1 MLHRLNPRSQIQND
15 ILDLKTR
22 CEIVLFA
29 QFWNAPWA
37 KFFLFSNMAMQI
49 EWTSATVRSWFPA
62 YAQCPVHK
70 RVQNS
75 AIISHTLLSH
85 FEMTIQ
91 KTLLTLVDKIR
102 KMDPKYKIIWRN
114 IITNNTR
121 NTHGFFQMS
130 IFPHQLLRHVNHL
143 RRGRLRF
150 SETGI
155 MLERVAAVHR
165 PRRPITFAQGTMSFR
180 CGNKEPLYTPV
191 THCDPGYHKKRN
203 WRRIAFRTF
212 HHHAVGAEEVPI
224 AGALRFDCF
233 RRGLIVVLDVDLA
246 LRSRKTSAV
255 AGNLNQRN
263 HSELKLFPQQWMPSL
278 RKTNILSQFLTIG
291 PNYPDKKM
299 KIFAQ

>member
-1 MLHRLNPRSQIQND
+1 
-15 ILDLKTR
+15 
-22 CEIVLFA
+22 
-29 QFWNAPWA
+29 
-37 KFFLFSNMAMQI
+37 MQI
-49 EWTSATVRSWFPA
+49 EWTSATVRSWFSA

-70 RVQNS
+70 GVQNS
-75 AIISHTLLSH
+75 AVISHTLVPH
-85 FEMTIQ
+85 FEITIQ

-180 CGNKEPLYTPV
+180 CRNKEPLYTPSY
-191 THCDPGYHKKRN
+191 PLRSWISLGKK
-203 WRRIAFRTF
+203 TED
-212 HHHAVGAEEVPI
+212 G
-224 AGALRFDCF
+224 LRFVLSTTMLLVLRRF
-233 RRGLIVVLDVDLA
+233 RLRALSALTALGVGSSWCLMSTWLCVRGRLPPLPV
-246 LRSRKTSAV
+246 T
-255 AGNLNQRN
+255 
-263 HSELKLFPQQWMPSL
+263 
-278 RKTNILSQFLTIG
+278 
-291 PNYPDKKM
+291 
-299 KIFAQ
+299 